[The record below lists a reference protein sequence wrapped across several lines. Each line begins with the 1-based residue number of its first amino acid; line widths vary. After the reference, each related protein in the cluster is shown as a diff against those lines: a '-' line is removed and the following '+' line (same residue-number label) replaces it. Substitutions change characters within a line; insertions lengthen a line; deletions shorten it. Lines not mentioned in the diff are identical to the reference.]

1 MSHQM
6 HYLVSGHQQDRHR
19 EAREARLAKE
29 ARAKASAATQGNH
42 SMSVGRVLAKLLSP
56 VAGKHSGAAVQ
67 PSVSKHVAHGV
78 R

>member
-19 EAREARLAKE
+19 EAREARLAQE
-29 ARAKASAATQGNH
+29 ARTASAVAKGAH
-42 SMSVGRVLAKLLSP
+42 SISVGRMLVRLLSP
-56 VAGKHSGAAVQ
+56 VTGKHVGKAA
-67 PSVSKHVAHGV
+67 PSVTKHVAHGA

>member
-6 HYLVSGHQQDRHR
+6 HYLVNGHQQDLHR

-29 ARAKASAATQGNH
+29 ARKASGTSQGAH
-42 SMSVGRVLAKLLSP
+42 SMSVGRLLARLLSP
-56 VAGKHSGAAVQ
+56 VAAKSGTSGVV
-67 PSVSKHVAHGV
+67 PSTTKHVAHGV